1 MKHKTL
7 KTINAIIILLIAA
20 NFSYAQKKQLQT
32 PDMANVKYGE
42 HERHVMD
49 VWFAD
54 KSKTTP
60 LAIYIHGGG
69 FNAGSKEKLKANEL
83 SQLLEAGISV
93 ASINYR
99 YISIAPLPAAHI
111 DAKHAL
117 QFIRSNAT
125 EWKIDKNRIGLFGG
139 SAGAQITMWLA
150 FSNDMANA
158 DSENP
163 IERESTRVT
172 CAAPIIGQ
180 TTMDLEFWTELYK
193 KHLKDQW
200 VEDRA
205 NLFGDNTKREK
216 NRLSM
221 YGAKTLEEANNIAN
235 DLSALSLISADDPPI
250 FMQYGMTP
258 NAAAPSKDNPKK
270 LRGWV
275 VHHVDFGIAL
285 KEKMDELNVEAH
297 LQYPGSDA
305 QYKSLV
311 KFLTVKL
318 LEE

>member
-1 MKHKTL
+1 MKLKPL
-7 KTINAIIILLIAA
+7 KTINAIIVLLIAS
-20 NFSYAQKKQLQT
+20 NFSYAQKNQLPT

-42 HERHVMD
+42 HERNVMD

-60 LAIYIHGGG
+60 IAIFIHGGG
-69 FNAGSKEKLKANEL
+69 FSQGSKEKLNANEL
-83 SQLLEAGISV
+83 SQLLKAGISV

-99 YISIAPLPAAHI
+99 YKTITPLPAAHY

-117 QFIRSNAT
+117 QFIRSKAET
-125 EWKIDKNRIGLFGG
+125 WHIDKDKIGVWGG
-139 SAGAQITMWLA
+139 SAGAQICMWLA
-150 FSNDMANA
+150 FSDEMADAESANL
-158 DSENP
+158 

-172 CAAPIIGQ
+172 CAATMGGQ
-180 TTMDLEFWTELYK
+180 TTMESDFWV
-193 KHLKDQW
+193 KHLAKYAPGT
-200 VEDRA
+200 EA
-205 NLFGDNTKREK
+205 EFKGKT
-216 NRLSM
+216 RLQI
-221 YGAKTLEEANNIAN
+221 YGVKTMEEADEIAKSK
-235 DLSALSLISADDPPI
+235 SALALISTDDPPI
-250 FMQYGMTP
+250 FMKYGMKP
-258 NAAAPSKDNPKK
+258 NAPLPNDEKK
-270 LRGWV
+270 VRGWI

-297 LQYPGSDA
+297 LQYPGSEA